1 MNKKI
6 FFIIIAVAII
16 GCLFSS
22 CPPGPGDGENNK
34 TNGDTTDISTT
45 NQGLPLNISVFVDLS
60 DRIVK
65 ESDGMRGLEKDTAIV
80 RIITDFVSQNAFAI
94 KIKFNKDHIKV
105 FFYPVPTGPGIAT
118 TAEKLDV
125 NFADFD
131 KAQIKEKQAAAGQLT
146 KNFNDGLKTIY
157 DAALADGNFIGS
169 DIWGFFNTQAQKT
182 CVMEG
187 YRNVLVII
195 TDGYIYHKDNL
206 VEDKA
211 NKQATYITKTTLAQG
226 YTLTPIAGKISN
238 LEVLVVEL
246 NPDPVTDFAKMES
259 AISDWFKAIGISRYE
274 ILKTDLPANSKKPI
288 IDFLNP

>member
-1 MNKKI
+1 MNSLAAQHSRFAIYRFFNELLFYINITI
-6 FFIIIAVAII
+6 FLVLSSINWANIYIIA
-16 GCLFSS
+16 
-22 CPPGPGDGENNK
+22 
-34 TNGDTTDISTT
+34 
-45 NQGLPLNISVFVDLS
+45 
-60 DRIVK
+60 
-65 ESDGMRGLEKDTAIV
+65 
-80 RIITDFVSQNAFAI
+80 
-94 KIKFNKDHIKV
+94 
-105 FFYPVPTGPGIAT
+105 
-118 TAEKLDV
+118 
-125 NFADFD
+125 
-131 KAQIKEKQAAAGQLT
+131 
-146 KNFNDGLKTIY
+146 TIY

-182 CVMEG
+182 CVMKG

-288 IDFLNP
+288 IDFLNPLGK